1 MSLDEPN
8 MLVLL
13 VATIALQ
20 AAFYTIIRAIP
31 AGVWRRFLAWLD
43 GDATGRHEK
52 VSGP

>member
-20 AAFYTIIRAIP
+20 IPLYAVLRAIP
-31 AGVWRRFLAWLD
+31 AGIKRRLLA
-43 GDATGRHEK
+43 
-52 VSGP
+52 